1 MTLTVRYH
9 AHHLELSGYG
19 RAAAGYLGAI
29 ERVGGV
35 ELDVLPIENP
45 PTAAPVDVAIY
56 HTTPARL
63 ANMPRSPAKRHVA
76 LTTWE
81 TEPMPLEH
89 VHTLETFDAVIV
101 PSVFCQALVRSDSAR
116 DEERLQKIT
125 HVVPHA
131 FDTRVW
137 VPKLPD
143 PLAPRNDIFTFYS
156 IGAWGERKNTLGLL
170 KAYLHAFRK
179 SDRVKLMLVVDKA
192 NLVAIQSLIARS
204 GIPRDELPGLVV
216 PDHRLT
222 DDEIMRLHHDGN
234 CFVTATR
241 SEGFGLPI
249 FEAAVLGKP
258 IIAPGWGGQKEFLE
272 GNPQW
277 KHVWHFLTPVFP
289 GEDELTIEG
298 NQATLKVTLPR
309 GATCRQVWAEPSL
322 DRLAF
327 AMRMAAYDYRRGDFG
342 DKHDF
347 RERYEQRYSYETIGE
362 KLIKTL
368 KEICGP

>member
-1 MTLTVRYH
+1 MTLIIRYH

-29 ERVGGV
+29 ERYNDRSDAGI
-35 ELDVLPIENP
+35 ELDLLPIENP
-45 PTAAPVDVAIY
+45 PTASPVDVAIY

-63 ANMPRSPAKRHVA
+63 ATMPRSPALRHVA

-81 TEPMPLEH
+81 TEPLPPEH
-89 VHTLETFDAVIV
+89 AATLAQYDAVIV
-101 PSVFCQALVRSDSAR
+101 PSIFCKSLIRS
-116 DEERLQKIT
+116 EGLETKT

-131 FDTRVW
+131 FDPEVW
-137 VPKLPD
+137 VPRLPD
-143 PLAPRNDIFTFYS
+143 PLAPRNDVFTFYS

-179 SDRVKLMLVVDKA
+179 IDRVRLVLVVDKV

-216 PDHRLT
+216 PDHRLS
-222 DDEIMRLHHDGN
+222 DDEIFNLHRDGN

-249 FEAAVLGKP
+249 FEAVIMGKP
-258 IIAPGWGGQKEFLE
+258 VISPGWGGHREFLE

-309 GATCRQVWAEPSL
+309 GANCKQVWAEPSL

-327 AMRMAAYDYRRGDFG
+327 AMRMAAYDYRQGALSDN
-342 DKHDF
+342 HDF
-347 RERYEQRYSYETIGE
+347 RAWYERRYSYETIGE
-362 KLIKTL
+362 KLINTL
-368 KEICGP
+368 KEICGQ